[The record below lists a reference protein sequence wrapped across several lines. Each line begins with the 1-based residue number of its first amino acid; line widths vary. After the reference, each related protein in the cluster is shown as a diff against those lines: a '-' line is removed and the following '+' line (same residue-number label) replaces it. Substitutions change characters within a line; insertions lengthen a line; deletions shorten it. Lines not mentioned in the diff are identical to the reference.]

1 MRACSIFEKRGGK
14 KAIIFSRSSF
24 INSLKLST
32 VCLCACLYMLYVL
45 TCTRLHAFSCCECA
59 DVRVFACRS
68 RGTHLGL
75 PGRFLAL
82 LLTLLK
88 RFTPAGHLTT
98 SAWLRNKN
106 RFRHFILLGVN
117 SVSSFWQQG
126 KGWFVYSAE

>member
-1 MRACSIFEKRGGK
+1 MLVLAVSVQMC
-14 KAIIFSRSSF
+14 
-24 INSLKLST
+24 
-32 VCLCACLYMLYVL
+32 VC
-45 TCTRLHAFSCCECA
+45 
-59 DVRVFACRS
+59 VFACRS

-126 KGWFVYSAE
+126 KGWFIYSAE